1 MSPTKSIRDQ
11 SGIPSTVFLDFEND
25 DNESW
30 TKSPSSPS
38 CRSPSRGGSPR
49 GTALT
54 TSSTSSKRRML
65 RLGAL
70 SKQNLTKALS
80 GIIMNRKGADSVSEM
95 EESTNKLGND
105 QAMAVYMRE
114 EAMLERYYQRNT
126 SITDLTY

>member
-1 MSPTKSIRDQ
+1 
-11 SGIPSTVFLDFEND
+11 
-25 DNESW
+25 
-30 TKSPSSPS
+30 
-38 CRSPSRGGSPR
+38 
-49 GTALT
+49 
-54 TSSTSSKRRML
+54 ML

-105 QAMAVYMRE
+105 QAMTVYMRE